1 MKEIERQRRLA
12 LARGK
17 AALAEA
23 AFERRD
29 WIAARDLYATA
40 GAIAEGYDDALW
52 RECIFYRACSLDE
65 IGQANEDPAS
75 LTEAI
80 VLFRDVLRARAIEE
94 GDTWFL
100 GLHNAALAGAL
111 VNLGLLRKD
120 AALLTEAVA
129 AHRAAISSRPA
140 EAVPEHHARS
150 QYNLGVTLMDLAQLE
165 PDRRY
170 LEEALAAYRAA
181 LAATEDPEIPY
192 GRAETLRR
200 AAVACAELAEH
211 DEAYFRDSLAYFFQ
225 GLREAHLNEEVPL
238 AQLIAGQMKSLLM
251 RILRIEHYCDKLGYI
266 AEFFAFLDA
275 DILSDLGHEIYGQFS
290 EIQEIADEL
299 RAVLDLGPMPKPS
312 PSDPAPLPAAHHQPG
327 VRETGISEG
336 LDLKLDVPPPPKAPG
351 VPRDEQSAIAKKLGG
366 YAEAAADRGD
376 YRGAA
381 GFYGAAAAAMAPF
394 DEAEEC
400 AYLELQGE
408 MLLHHGFPY
417 LDTKV
422 LRQALHLYSR
432 RLLPMKPRSTH
443 PQGWAKAQANIGMIY
458 RYLGIADDD
467 PVTLTHAAAHLRA
480 ALEVVTPAASPE
492 RWCRLQLRLGGVL
505 GKLFELGDG
514 DWYVQDAIDA
524 FFAALELIS
533 QEEEPRLWATTLRDV
548 AVLLLHLAERS
559 GDPDHAKL
567 ALKGFEPLRDL
578 LAGTGT
584 GAGDEVQLQRLDEQ
598 IAKARKLAGL

>member
-1 MKEIERQRRLA
+1 
-12 LARGK
+12 
-17 AALAEA
+17 
-23 AFERRD
+23 
-29 WIAARDLYATA
+29 
-40 GAIAEGYDDALW
+40 
-52 RECIFYRACSLDE
+52 
-65 IGQANEDPAS
+65 
-75 LTEAI
+75 
-80 VLFRDVLRARAIEE
+80 
-94 GDTWFL
+94 
-100 GLHNAALAGAL
+100 
-111 VNLGLLRKD
+111 
-120 AALLTEAVA
+120 
-129 AHRAAISSRPA
+129 
-140 EAVPEHHARS
+140 
-150 QYNLGVTLMDLAQLE
+150 
-165 PDRRY
+165 
-170 LEEALAAYRAA
+170 
-181 LAATEDPEIPY
+181 
-192 GRAETLRR
+192 
-200 AAVACAELAEH
+200 
-211 DEAYFRDSLAYFFQ
+211 
-225 GLREAHLNEEVPL
+225 
-238 AQLIAGQMKSLLM
+238 
-251 RILRIEHYCDKLGYI
+251 
-266 AEFFAFLDA
+266 
-275 DILSDLGHEIYGQFS
+275 
-290 EIQEIADEL
+290 
-299 RAVLDLGPMPKPS
+299 
-312 PSDPAPLPAAHHQPG
+312 
-327 VRETGISEG
+327 
-336 LDLKLDVPPPPKAPG
+336 
-351 VPRDEQSAIAKKLGG
+351 
-366 YAEAAADRGD
+366 
-376 YRGAA
+376 
-381 GFYGAAAAAMAPF
+381 MAPF

-533 QEEEPRLWATTLRDV
+533 KEEEPRLWATTLRDV

-584 GAGDEVQLQRLDEQ
+584 GAGDEAQLQRLDEQ